1 MTLEQR
7 GELNRLFQMNR
18 RVFKSYLLKES
29 LENLWNYR
37 YEGAMMNYLKKWIDQ
52 LKWQRLTP
60 FEELADMLIKHLEGI
75 LNYCRTKVRFGVV
88 EALNGNIRM
97 LINRG
102 RGYKNKR
109 YLLLKAKRMAVTNLQ
124 FVELQQVRKA
134 A

>member
-1 MTLEQR
+1 M
-7 GELNRLFQMNR
+7 F
-18 RVFKSYLLKES
+18 
-29 LENLWNYR
+29 
-37 YEGAMMNYLKKWIDQ
+37 NYLMKWIGQ

-60 FEELADMLIKHLEGI
+60 FEKLASMLIKHLDGI

-102 RGYKNKR
+102 RGYKNVR
-109 YLLLKAKRMAVTNLQ
+109 YLLLKAKRMAVTNAE